1 MENYQDSVDFTEGA
15 DGGRKTGMLIITDV
29 GSTTTK
35 ALLLQRTDDNGLR
48 FVNSADVPTTV
59 EKPFEDVCI
68 GVARAINK
76 LESLTGDNLSRG
88 NGMPSVPYL
97 STSSAGG
104 GLQMIVFGLTSVET
118 GRIAENTASNA
129 GGVILKMIS
138 IDDDLQAVEQML
150 AIQNLHP
157 DMIMLAGGTD
167 GGAVAGVVRL
177 AELLAL
183 SKPEPKFRQTMEIPL
198 VYCGNTEARE
208 FVREVLEDSFDVHI
222 VDNVRPSMEEL
233 NTEPARNEVHRLF
246 MENVMERAPGYSELK
261 NYVVSDILPTP
272 SGVEKIL
279 RLYAAT
285 TQESVLMMD
294 MGGATTDIFSCITG
308 EYSRTVAANTGMSY
322 SIANIL
328 SKSGIEKLMHHLP
341 REFDENIVRDY
352 IYNKTI
358 FPTYVP
364 ENESE
369 ELVEQAVAICGT
381 ETSWKEHLDTCY
393 KTMRV
398 GFLDRLKSRN
408 RKMFEETFL
417 TSGEEPFQL
426 SDIELIIGSGGVVS
440 HADRNRAFWILAEG
454 FKPPGI
460 TRLAIDRDFRSPHLG
475 VLSEIDSE
483 AALSLFQ
490 KECLEDI
497 GWVVAPFGDISEGD
511 DMLEVIK
518 VDTGESWKLSCGD
531 LLFLKSGENL
541 EFVLEGKASLG
552 NGSNHLDTEL
562 PVLIDCRGRGD
573 NAVEKSLAFSEIT
586 EFTHRINKFDCSIQ
600 PKYGELVTGEWKMDY
615 RLPYKGTLFAEQG
628 DKVEPGSVL
637 GENRFDPPKL
647 YMVDLNRIPGYDRH
661 LSPEEIR
668 KGLLIKEGDK
678 IKLNSAL
685 YKVHREGLQGF
696 DFTFHSPV
704 RGRVTKIEK
713 NGIIIIREI
722 QDYDEKPHVID
733 IAKPLDIKPKHI
745 RSYLKS
751 KLDSFVEA
759 GQIIASDISAGKA
772 VTVESPTSGVL
783 KSIDTKNGTVTVQYD
798 INPVEMI
805 CHVSGTVSL
814 ILPDHMAQIKGTGT
828 KLNGVIG
835 FGGENSGVL
844 LEIDSIKNSQFQEK
858 CVVFSEV
865 PINLEFLRL
874 ASDAGVSG
882 IIAPSIPASDWVNYN
897 GEELGVAITGDENIP
912 FTLILT
918 SGFGSFQMNEEY
930 AEFLESSIGKTVCL
944 SGRTQIRAGVTRP
957 MVII

>member
-1 MENYQDSVDFTEGA
+1 MENYEDSMDFTENK
-15 DGGRKTGMLIITDV
+15 RKTGMLIITDV

-35 ALLLQRTDDNGLR
+35 ALLLQRTDDNSLR
-48 FVNSADVPTTV
+48 FVSSADVPTTV
-59 EKPFEDVCI
+59 EKPFEDVCV
-68 GVARAINK
+68 GVARTIKN

-104 GLQMIVFGLTSVET
+104 GLQMIVFGLTSIET

-138 IDDDLQAVEQML
+138 IDDNLQAVEQML

-183 SKPEPKFRQTMEIPL
+183 SKPEPKFRQTMKIPL
-198 VYCGNTEARE
+198 VYCGNKEARE
-208 FVREVLEDSFDVHI
+208 FVKEVLEDSFDIHI

-261 NYVVSDILPTP
+261 DYVVSDILPTP
-272 SGVEKIL
+272 SGVDNIL
-279 RLYAAT
+279 RLYSAH

-328 SKSGIEKLMHHLP
+328 SKSGIEKLMYHLP
-341 REFDENIVRDY
+341 REFDEDIVRDY

-369 ELVEQAVAICGT
+369 ELVEQAAAICGT
-381 ETSWKEHLDTCY
+381 ETSWKEHLDSCY

-398 GFLDRLKSRN
+398 GFLDKLKSRN

-417 TSGEEPFQL
+417 TFEKEPFHL
-426 SDIELIIGSGGVVS
+426 SDIGLIIGSGGVVS

-454 FKPPGI
+454 FKPSGI

-475 VLSEIDSE
+475 VLSEIDSD

-511 DMLEVIK
+511 DVLEVIK
-518 VDTGESWKLSCGD
+518 GDTGESWKFSCGD

-552 NGSNHLDTEL
+552 NGCNSLDTEL
-562 PVLIDCRGRGD
+562 PVLIDCRGRGE
-573 NAVEKSLAFSEIT
+573 NTVEKSLAFSGIP
-586 EFTHRINKFDCSIQ
+586 EFTHKIDRFVCSIR
-600 PKYGELVTGEWKMDY
+600 PKYGELVTGEWEMDY
-615 RLPYKGTLFAEQG
+615 RLPYKGTLFVEQG
-628 DKVEPGSVL
+628 DEVGPGSVL

-668 KGLLIKEGDK
+668 NGLLIKEGDR

-696 DFTFHSPV
+696 DFIFHSLV

-722 QDYDEKPHVID
+722 QDYDE
-733 IAKPLDIKPKHI
+733 
-745 RSYLKS
+745 Y
-751 KLDSFVEA
+751 
-759 GQIIASDISAGKA
+759 
-772 VTVESPTSGVL
+772 
-783 KSIDTKNGTVTVQYD
+783 
-798 INPVEMI
+798 
-805 CHVSGTVSL
+805 
-814 ILPDHMAQIKGTGT
+814 
-828 KLNGVIG
+828 
-835 FGGENSGVL
+835 
-844 LEIDSIKNSQFQEK
+844 
-858 CVVFSEV
+858 
-865 PINLEFLRL
+865 
-874 ASDAGVSG
+874 
-882 IIAPSIPASDWVNYN
+882 
-897 GEELGVAITGDENIP
+897 
-912 FTLILT
+912 
-918 SGFGSFQMNEEY
+918 
-930 AEFLESSIGKTVCL
+930 
-944 SGRTQIRAGVTRP
+944 P
-957 MVII
+957 M

>member
-1 MENYQDSVDFTEGA
+1 MENYQDSVDFTEGR
-15 DGGRKTGMLIITDV
+15 RKTGMLIITDV

-35 ALLLQRTDDNGLR
+35 ALLLQRTDDNSLR

-59 EKPFEDVCI
+59 EKPFEDVCV
-68 GVARAINK
+68 GVARAITK
-76 LESLTGDNLSRG
+76 LESLTGENLSRG
-88 NGMPSVPYL
+88 TGMPSVPYL

-138 IDDDLQAVEQML
+138 IDDNLQAVEQML

-183 SKPEPKFRQTMEIPL
+183 SKPQPKFRQTMKIPL
-198 VYCGNTEARE
+198 VYCGNIEARE
-208 FVREVLEDSFDVHI
+208 FVKEVLEDSFDVHI

-279 RLYAAT
+279 RLYGAHI
-285 TQESVLMMD
+285 QESVLMMD

-328 SKSGIEKLMHHLP
+328 SKSGIERLMYYLP

-369 ELVEQAVAICGT
+369 ELVEQAAAICGT
-381 ETSWKEHLDTCY
+381 ETSWREHLDACY
-393 KTMRV
+393 KTSRI
-398 GFLDRLKSRN
+398 GFLDKLKSQN

-417 TSGEEPFQL
+417 TSEEEPFNL
-426 SDIELIIGSGGVVS
+426 SDIGLIIGSGGVVS

-454 FKPPGI
+454 FKPFGI
-460 TRLAIDRDFRSPHLG
+460 TKLAIDRDFRSPHLG
-475 VLSEIDSE
+475 VLSEIDGE
-483 AALSLFQ
+483 AALSLFL

-497 GWVVAPFGDISEGD
+497 GWVVAPFGSFNNGD
-511 DMLEVIK
+511 AVLEVVK
-518 VDTGESWKLSCGD
+518 RNTGESWKLSAGD
-531 LLFLKSGENL
+531 ILYLNSGKNL
-541 EFVLEGKASLG
+541 EFILQEKVSLG

-562 PVLIDCRGRGD
+562 PVLIDCRGRGE
-573 NAVEKSLAFSEIT
+573 NIIKKSLAFSGIP
-586 EFTHRINKFDCSIQ
+586 EFTHPIDRFHCSIRPQ
-600 PKYGELVTGEWKMDY
+600 YSELVTGEWEMDY
-615 RLPYKGTLFAEQG
+615 RLPYKGSLFVEQG

-637 GENRFDPPKL
+637 GENKFDPPKL

-668 KGLLIKEGDK
+668 NGLLIKEGDRV
-678 IKLNSAL
+678 KLTSPL

-704 RGRVTKIEK
+704 RGRVTRIEK

-722 QDYDEKPHVID
+722 QDYDEIPHIID
-733 IAKPLDIKPKHI
+733 IVKPLGIKPKHI
-745 RSYLKS
+745 RGYLKR
-751 KLDSFVEA
+751 KLNEFVEA
-759 GQIIASDISAGKA
+759 GQVIASDISRGKA
-772 VTVESPTSGVL
+772 VQVHSPTSGIL
-783 KSIDTKNGTVTVQYD
+783 KNIDTKEGTVTVQYD
-798 INPVEMI
+798 INPVKMI
-805 CHVSGTVSL
+805 CHVSGTVSD
-814 ILPDHMAQIKGTGT
+814 ILPDHMVRIKGSGT

-835 FGGENSGVL
+835 FGGENSGEL
-844 LEIDSIKNSQFQEK
+844 HKIESIQNNRFQKN
-858 CVVFSEV
+858 CVVFSKD

-897 GEELGVAITGDENIP
+897 GEELGVAITGDEEIP
-912 FTLILT
+912 FTLVLT
-918 SGFGSFQMNEEY
+918 SGFGSFKMNEEC
-930 AEFLESSIGKTVCL
+930 AEFLESSIGYTVCL

-957 MVII
+957 MVIA